1 MFQACAPKAALAWAG
16 RGAEILQQT
25 SGEALFESGHHHGWV
40 VAFWFAEQ
48 GMYVLGHHNKARN
61 NEVKSFSD
69 LLQDLKEQ
77 VTILRAV

>member
-1 MFQACAPKAALAWAG
+1 MRSKG
-16 RGAEILQQT
+16 RSCMGWSRSGDLQQT